1 MIKRTEFS
9 RYIKTITNWVQNYF
23 ENIEK
28 YPVKSQVKPGD
39 IYNQLPDSAPEESES
54 INQII
59 EDLDRVIMPGITHW
73 QHPNFH
79 AYFPANSSVESLYA
93 ELITASLGTQCMIW
107 ETSPAAAE
115 LEQRVLEWMRDA
127 MGLPKN
133 FEGVIQDTASS
144 ATLVALLTA
153 RERATNFQS
162 NVEGVPN
169 NLRIYCS
176 SEAHSSID
184 KAVGISGIGKKNLI
198 KIEVDE
204 QLRMIP
210 SKLEE
215 QIQNDL
221 REGYRPTFVLAAIGT
236 TGTVAIDPVDEIAK
250 ICNKHKI
257 WLHLDAAYAGTALF
271 LPEYQ
276 WMIKGI
282 ENADSFV
289 FNPHKWMLTNFDC
302 SAYYIKDVPSLT
314 RTFDVLPEYL
324 RTDTRGKV
332 NDYRDWGIAL
342 GRRFRALKLWFVLRG
357 YGINGIQATLRQ
369 HIQLTS
375 FFVEEISKLKYFK
388 IIVPQVLNFCA
399 IRFQYLESDNVNASN
414 KINEAFLKELN
425 SRGKVYLTHTKI
437 NNHYTIRIIIG
448 QTYVEKRHIIELI
461 KELEETAIL
470 YAQK

>member
-236 TGTVAIDPVDEIAK
+236 TGT
-250 ICNKHKI
+250 
-257 WLHLDAAYAGTALF
+257 
-271 LPEYQ
+271 
-276 WMIKGI
+276 
-282 ENADSFV
+282 
-289 FNPHKWMLTNFDC
+289 
-302 SAYYIKDVPSLT
+302 
-314 RTFDVLPEYL
+314 
-324 RTDTRGKV
+324 
-332 NDYRDWGIAL
+332 
-342 GRRFRALKLWFVLRG
+342 
-357 YGINGIQATLRQ
+357 
-369 HIQLTS
+369 
-375 FFVEEISKLKYFK
+375 
-388 IIVPQVLNFCA
+388 
-399 IRFQYLESDNVNASN
+399 
-414 KINEAFLKELN
+414 
-425 SRGKVYLTHTKI
+425 
-437 NNHYTIRIIIG
+437 
-448 QTYVEKRHIIELI
+448 
-461 KELEETAIL
+461 
-470 YAQK
+470 